1 MFYWAVIL
9 YVLAAASNPI
19 WGISEFKSTTNIFWF
34 LKGQLKSKWSHNI
47 KIMKYI
53 EIYIIEIPWKLHVNR
68 WEVAPL
74 FRCNLC
80 SSLQQLGVRFL
91 PCPLLSS
98 DRLCFLQDSKLL
110 QECQMPYKETS
121 EAVSLANLHNK
132 MRTLYKIWK
141 LRFRP

>member
-1 MFYWAVIL
+1 M
-9 YVLAAASNPI
+9 
-19 WGISEFKSTTNIFWF
+19 
-34 LKGQLKSKWSHNI
+34 
-47 KIMKYI
+47 
-53 EIYIIEIPWKLHVNR
+53 EIPWKLHVNR

-98 DRLCFLQDSKLL
+98 DRLCSLQDSMLL
-110 QECQMPYKETS
+110 QECQRPYKETS

-132 MRTLYKIWK
+132 MKILHK
-141 LRFRP
+141 IPELRFRPKMYLENRTLVLSLNILFQWYLWLSKSNKLNFVCIEWKTVLY

>member
-1 MFYWAVIL
+1 M
-9 YVLAAASNPI
+9 
-19 WGISEFKSTTNIFWF
+19 
-34 LKGQLKSKWSHNI
+34 
-47 KIMKYI
+47 
-53 EIYIIEIPWKLHVNR
+53 EIPWKLHVNR

-74 FRCNLC
+74 SRCNLC

-98 DRLCFLQDSKLL
+98 DRLCSLQESMLL

-132 MRTLYKIWK
+132 IKILHK
-141 LRFRP
+141 ILELRFRPKKLFTK